1 MDLLD
6 LMVKIGVQ
14 DEASGNVGGI
24 ASNITGKLATAA
36 KAGGV
41 ALSAVTAAAAGATR
55 ALVSNVNDVAAYGD
69 NIDKMSQKMGMSAEA
84 YQEWDAVMQH
94 CGTSM
99 ETMKASM
106 KTLANAA
113 ESGNEA
119 FQKLGLSQE
128 QVASMSQE
136 ELFEATIAGLQNV
149 EDTTERTYLAGQL
162 LGRGATELGA
172 LLNTSAEDTQA
183 MRDRVHE
190 LGGVMSDEAVKAAAA
205 YQDSLQDMQTAFSGL
220 KNTMMAEFLP
230 GMTEVMNGLQGV
242 FSGNYDE
249 GVEQIGEGISAV
261 IDNMAE
267 ILPRV
272 TEVGSGIIGALAE
285 AVSENLPDMLSAIID
300 LVTVIADALIEN
312 IPTIVNALVGAIPQF
327 LEAGL
332 QLFLSLLD
340 ALTEAAPQIIDG
352 LTQAAVQ
359 LIEVLPQ
366 YLPQMLE
373 AAGTLFLAIAT
384 AIVEN
389 LPEIVA
395 ALVDALGQ
403 LVGYV
408 IKHGP
413 EMLKAGLELIGNLA
427 AAIAEALPDVLGAIG
442 ELAMGAVGHVGDF
455 VGDMLK
461 AGADLVQGLIKGIR
475 GAIGRVADVLIG
487 GLKRAVNSALRFL
500 GIASPSKLFDW
511 VGQMSMEGLAGG
523 IEDTAAK
530 AEKAMEKAVQG
541 VYGSASGTIAKMQ
554 SGMTFG
560 DIEGPTIRTTYR
572 TAERQPTMT
581 DAERQIITALR
592 ELRKAIPTGVYLDSG
607 SLVGQLA
614 PDMSRAIVGV

>member
-14 DEASGNVGGI
+14 DEASGKVGGI
-24 ASNITGKLATAA
+24 ASNITGGLGKAVAGVAKIGAAATAVVA
-36 KAGGV
+36 TMASATTAAGGAFV
-41 ALSAVTAAAAGATR
+41 GAAG
-55 ALVSNVNDVAAYGD
+55 DVASYGD
-69 NIDKMSQKMGMSAEA
+69 NIDKMSQKMGMSATA

-94 CGTSM
+94 SGTSM

-220 KNTMMAEFLP
+220 KNNMMAEFLP
-230 GMTEVMNGLQGV
+230 GLTEVMNGLQEV

-261 IDNMAE
+261 VDNMAE

-300 LVTVIADALIEN
+300 LVTTIADALIEN
-312 IPTIVNALVGAIPQF
+312 IPTIVSALVGAIPQF

-389 LPEIVA
+389 LPEILA

-408 IKHGP
+408 IEHGP
-413 EMLKAGLELIGNLA
+413 EMLEAGLELIGNLA

-442 ELAMGAVGHVGDF
+442 ELAMGAVEHVGDF
-455 VGDMLK
+455 VGDMLQ
-461 AGADLVQGLIKGIR
+461 AGADLVQGLINGIR

-530 AEKAMEKAVQG
+530 AEKATEKAVQG
-541 VYGSASGTIAKMQ
+541 VYGSAQ

-592 ELRKAIPTGVYLDSG
+592 ELRNAIPTGVYLDSG

>member
-36 KAGGV
+36 KAGAV
-41 ALSAVTAAAAGATR
+41 AMSAVTAAAAGATS

-94 CGTSM
+94 SGTSM

-106 KTLANAA
+106 KTLANAV

-119 FQKLGLSQE
+119 FQRLGLSQE

-220 KNTMMAEFLP
+220 KNTMMAEFMP
-230 GMTEVMNGLQGV
+230 GMTEVMNGLQEV

-249 GVEQIGEGISAV
+249 GVEQIGEGMSAV
-261 IDNMAE
+261 VDNMAE
-267 ILPRV
+267 VLPRV

-300 LVTVIADALIEN
+300 LVTAIADALIEN
-312 IPTIVNALVGAIPQF
+312 IPTIVSALVGAIPQF

-340 ALTEAAPQIIDG
+340 ALTEATPQIIDG

-384 AIVEN
+384 AIVKN

-427 AAIAEALPDVLGAIG
+427 AAIGQALPDVLGAIG

-461 AGADLVQGLIKGIR
+461 AGADLVQGLINGIR

-581 DAERQIITALR
+581 DAERQIITALH

>member
-1 MDLLD
+1 MNLLD

-230 GMTEVMNGLQGV
+230 GMTEVMNGLQEV

-261 IDNMAE
+261 VDNMAE

-312 IPTIVNALVGAIPQF
+312 IPTIVSALVGAIPQF

-455 VGDMLK
+455 VGDMLQ
-461 AGADLVQGLIKGIR
+461 AGADLVQGLINGIR

-581 DAERQIITALR
+581 GAERQIITALH

>member
-1 MDLLD
+1 MNLLD

-14 DEASGNVGGI
+14 DEASGKVGGI
-24 ASNITGKLATAA
+24 ASNITGGLGKAVAGVAKIGAAATAVVA
-36 KAGGV
+36 TMASATTAAGGAFV
-41 ALSAVTAAAAGATR
+41 GAAG
-55 ALVSNVNDVAAYGD
+55 DVASYGD
-69 NIDKMSQKMGMSAEA
+69 NIDKMSQKMGMSATA

-94 CGTSM
+94 SGTSM

-220 KNTMMAEFLP
+220 KNNMMAEFLP
-230 GMTEVMNGLQGV
+230 GLTEVMNGLQEV

-249 GVEQIGEGISAV
+249 GVEQIGEGVSAV
-261 IDNMAE
+261 VDNMAE
-267 ILPRV
+267 VLPRV
-272 TEVGSGIIGALAE
+272 TEVGSGIIGALVE

-312 IPTIVNALVGAIPQF
+312 IPTIVSALVGAIPQF

-389 LPEIVA
+389 LPEILA
-395 ALVDALGQ
+395 ALVDAVGQ
-403 LVGYV
+403 LVQCV
-408 IKHGP
+408 FEHGP
-413 EMLKAGLELIGNLA
+413 EMLQAGLELIGNLA
-427 AAIAEALPDVLGAIG
+427 VAIAEALPDVLGAIG

-455 VGDMLK
+455 VGDMLQ
-461 AGADLVQGLIKGIR
+461 AGADLVQGLINGIS

-487 GLKRAVNSALRFL
+487 GLQRAVNAALSFL

-530 AEKAMEKAVQG
+530 AEKATEKAVKG
-541 VYGSASGTIAKMQ
+541 VYGSASGTINADVSAAPANNQ
-554 SGMTFG
+554 ILDALNGIREGMN
-560 DIEGPTIRTTYR
+560 
-572 TAERQPTMT
+572 MS
-581 DAERQIITALR
+581 
-592 ELRKAIPTGVYLDSG
+592 VYLDSTT
-607 SLVGQLA
+607 LVGGIA
-614 PDMSRAIVGV
+614 PTMNTALGRL